1 MANTKV
7 KDISLLDK
15 SELEQLTVPSA
26 DERGTQAGVIPPGK
40 LDYTTLKYKVVSME
54 EAEKLLHMRTQGTVS
69 LIGLDTVR
77 NPKPILK
84 PTPKAVRGKKM
95 DKSGTHMSVS
105 TKRVKST
112 STTEDYDPYGVD
124 KAAEKELEPGDP
136 ALEAEERR
144 LATLGRITQPARDM
158 GGAPVEEI
166 VTAKDIYL
174 ERRSKVTLELQDG
187 SMMITVIDIKESP
200 MSVTLVL
207 SASVEGLFIPKAG
220 TELNISGNGKSWHC
234 FFPGTYF
241 ELSELGIVCLVF
253 VKAD

>member
-1 MANTKV
+1 MSNTKV

-26 DERGTQAGVIPPGK
+26 DERGVQSGTIPPGK

-54 EAEKLLHMRTQGTVS
+54 EAEKLLHMRTQGTVG
-69 LIGLDTVR
+69 LIGLDTIR
-77 NPKPILK
+77 NPKPAA
-84 PTPKAVRGKKM
+84 PTPKAAKGRKM

-112 STTEDYDPYGVD
+112 STVEDFDPYGVD

-136 ALEAEERR
+136 TLEAEERR

-158 GGAPVEEI
+158 GGAPVEAI

-187 SMMITVIDIKESP
+187 SMMISVIDIKESP
-200 MSVTLVL
+200 MSVTLVV